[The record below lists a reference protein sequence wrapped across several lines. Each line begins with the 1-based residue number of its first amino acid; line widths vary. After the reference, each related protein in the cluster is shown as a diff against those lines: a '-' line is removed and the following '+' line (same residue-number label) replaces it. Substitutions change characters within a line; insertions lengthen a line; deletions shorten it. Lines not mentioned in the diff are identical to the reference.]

1 MAVRQLFFGT
11 LHRFGATAWLRRAKK
26 DKLTIISL
34 HRITTE
40 SDPFFEPI
48 RPAAFDELLGYL
60 KRHYTIVGFTD
71 LPQLKAGM
79 ARPPLI
85 LSFDD
90 GYYDFL
96 EYALPILQ
104 KHRVIANHN
113 IVNAC
118 ANGNALIWTERL
130 NHLFDHCRKN
140 GLDLSFE
147 EEGLPYSIKGC
158 HGNWIDFNL
167 KVFLALLELDRSK
180 RLPIIDRKEA
190 QYATRAER
198 RMMTWNEVRQCADQG
213 IEIGNHTYTH
223 DVLSTIGDA
232 AVLEHE
238 VGAARRE
245 MEEKIGRPVSIFA
258 LPNGQ
263 GNPLVDAAVAKAGY
277 DCLLYVGNRVN
288 GLRPEGE
295 VPHRYWRVGVNHEP
309 LAETALRIELFHSKI
324 RN

>member
-1 MAVRQLFFGT
+1 MAIRQLLFNT
-11 LHRFGATAWLRRAKK
+11 LHRFGATAYLRRDKK

-60 KRHYTIVGFTD
+60 KRHYTIVGFGD
-71 LPQLKAGM
+71 VPALKAGM
-79 ARPPLI
+79 KKPPLI

-90 GYYDFL
+90 GYYDFV
-96 EYALPILQ
+96 EYAMPILE
-104 KHRVIANHN
+104 KHGVRANHN

-118 ANGNALIWTERL
+118 AAGTALIWTERL
-130 NHLFDHCRKN
+130 NHLFNHCRLN

-147 EEGLPYSIKGC
+147 EEGLPYSIKGSN
-158 HGNWIDFNL
+158 GNWMDFNL
-167 KVFLALLELDRSK
+167 KVFLALLQLDRSK
-180 RLPIIDRKEA
+180 RLPLIDRKEA
-190 QYATRAER
+190 QYGTRAER
-198 RMMTWNEVRQCADQG
+198 RMMHWDEVRQCADAG

-223 DVLSTIGDA
+223 DVMSTIADA
-232 AVLEHE
+232 ATMRHE
-238 VGAARRE
+238 IGDARRE
-245 MEEKIGRPVSIFA
+245 MEAQIGRPVNILA

-263 GNPLVDAAVAKAGY
+263 GNPLVDAAVAEAGY

-288 GLRPEGE
+288 GLRPEGAA
-295 VPHRYWRVGVNHEP
+295 PHIFWRVGVNHEP
-309 LAETALRIELFHSKI
+309 LPETALRIELFHSKI